1 MSSPYG
7 VSLTRDESS
16 TSYLIIRHNIRTY
29 ESAGVVLVL
38 KGRLSAEATVK
49 KFEDCQTSADRHEGW
64 RYFIEKTDL
73 KPGMDPAQ
81 ATHRRQIDLE
91 LRESK
96 ALQETSVLFGREG
109 MSR

>member
-1 MSSPYG
+1 
-7 VSLTRDESS
+7 
-16 TSYLIIRHNIRTY
+16 
-29 ESAGVVLVL
+29 
-38 KGRLSAEATVK
+38 VK

-96 ALQETSVLFGREG
+96 ALQEASVPFGREG

>member
-1 MSSPYG
+1 
-7 VSLTRDESS
+7 
-16 TSYLIIRHNIRTY
+16 
-29 ESAGVVLVL
+29 VVQVL
-38 KGRLSAEATVK
+38 KGRLNAETTLR
-49 KFEDCQTSADRHEGW
+49 KFEDSQSSADRHEGW
-64 RYFIEKTDL
+64 RYFIEKTGL

>member
-1 MSSPYG
+1 
-7 VSLTRDESS
+7 L
-16 TSYLIIRHNIRTY
+16 
-29 ESAGVVLVL
+29 
-38 KGRLSAEATVK
+38 K

-64 RYFIEKTDL
+64 RYFIERTDL

-81 ATHRRQIDLE
+81 ATHRRQIELE

>member
-1 MSSPYG
+1 M
-7 VSLTRDESS
+7 
-16 TSYLIIRHNIRTY
+16 
-29 ESAGVVLVL
+29 
-38 KGRLSAEATVK
+38 K

-64 RYFIEKTDL
+64 RYFIERTDL

-81 ATHRRQIDLE
+81 ATHRRQIELE